1 MMPNPLFLPRSR
13 IALIVGSLL
22 LSLAGANQVRAQD
35 GSTLPPA
42 VARHMASSDRIQLDG
57 LLDEAVWQ
65 AAPVSSGFRQQEP
78 DEGAPATE
86 RTEVRVVYDETTL
99 YVGITA
105 YDSDPDAV
113 IARVLQRDRVMQGAG
128 FGRFNFTTDD
138 GVAILFD
145 TFHDHRNAMVFA
157 TNPNGAEFD
166 ALISD
171 EGGEVNVDWRGV
183 WRVAAKRTA
192 DGWSAEFAIPF
203 RTLRYPSDAAA
214 AVWGFNVFRSIRRKN
229 EDVLW
234 RSWSRNNEGFN
245 RVSRAGHLEGL
256 GDLPR
261 TDLNLEIKPYVLGGA
276 AQMRNALGGL
286 DADGQFDVG
295 FDAKYEI
302 RPGLV
307 LDATLNTD
315 FAQVEADDEQVNL
328 TRFSLFF
335 PEKRDFFL
343 ENSGIFE
350 FGERGFFGPP
360 PYLLFFSRRIG
371 IAPEG
376 EVPVLGGLRL
386 TGRVGSQRVGA
397 LNVVTDDAF
406 GRPKTNFAVV
416 RVKRDI
422 GTNNFIGALVTDRRT
437 SEGWN
442 TTGGVDWSF
451 WPTSRLV
458 FRGFASA
465 TATSGA
471 GGEGSAFQGQLD
483 YTSNYFGF
491 NIAHLSISPDARA
504 DMGFITRTDVRQSTA
519 FFRVTPRPHA
529 VGLRK
534 VDVFWSNRLITRTDG
549 TLQDWSIGPSFSP
562 QWNSG
567 ESMRIEYEV
576 GFTRLDRG
584 FEIGEGVPV
593 PAGDYDTWLI
603 SASAETSSNRPVVLQ
618 GNTRFQSIYDGH
630 ISTVGGSLTLR
641 PSANLSTVL
650 SYTHNRVDVPNGA
663 FDADIGS
670 LRLTLAFTTQITAN
684 ALIQYNE
691 RDDELSANIRFN
703 FIHTPGSDLFIVLNE
718 QRGTS
723 ESLWDLNTRSTV
735 VKITYLAR
743 L

>member
-22 LSLAGANQVRAQD
+22 LSSVDANQVRAQD
-35 GSTLPPA
+35 GATLPPA
-42 VARHMASSDRIQLDG
+42 VARHMAASDRIQLDG

-113 IARVLQRDRVMQGAG
+113 IARILQRDRVMRGAG

-214 AVWGFNVFRSIRRKN
+214 TWGFNVFRSIRRKN

-256 GDLPR
+256 DDLPR
-261 TDLNLEIKPYVLGGA
+261 TGVNLELKPYVLGGA
-276 AQMRNALGGL
+276 AQARNGLGGL
-286 DADGQFDVG
+286 DADGQLDVG

-343 ENSGIFE
+343 ENSGIFD

-360 PYLLFFSRRIG
+360 SYLLFFSRRIG

-406 GRPKTNFAVV
+406 GRPKMNFAVV

-483 YTSNYFGF
+483 YTSNHFGF
-491 NIAHLSISPDARA
+491 NIAHLSISPNARA

-534 VDVFWSNRLITRTDG
+534 VDFFWSNRLITRTDG
-549 TLQDWSIGPSFSP
+549 TLQDWSIGPSLSP

-576 GFTRLDRG
+576 GFTRLDQG

-630 ISTVGGSLTLR
+630 ISTVGGSLTLS

-663 FDADIGS
+663 FDADIAS

-735 VKITYLAR
+735 VKVTYLAR